1 MKNGKHKIIRLI
13 RLIRGQKINASL
25 SAKYG

>member
-13 RLIRGQKINASL
+13 RLIVVKKINASL
-25 SAKYG
+25 SAKHG